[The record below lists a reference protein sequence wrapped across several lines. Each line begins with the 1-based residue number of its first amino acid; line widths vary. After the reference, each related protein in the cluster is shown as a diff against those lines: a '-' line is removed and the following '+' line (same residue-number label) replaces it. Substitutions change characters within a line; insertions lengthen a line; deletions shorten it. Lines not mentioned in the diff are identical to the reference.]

1 MVDFNSD
8 TTAPLLEAEGDLVL
22 QQIDML
28 FDTRKGEV
36 LGNYS
41 YGTDFEK
48 FLWNLQISNEKISS
62 YVKSVISSSIDALGF
77 TIDVDTT
84 ILYGTSDDIILIRI
98 NIRKPGYNVERI
110 YKI

>member
-36 LGNYS
+36 LGEYS

-62 YVKSVISSSIDALGF
+62 YVKSVIGSTIDTLGF
-77 TIDVDTT
+77 NIDVDTT
-84 ILYGTSDDIILIRI
+84 ILYGTADDIILIRI

>member
-36 LGNYS
+36 LGSYS

-48 FLWNLQISNEKISS
+48 FLWNLQVSNEKISS
-62 YVKSVISSSIDALGF
+62 YVKSVISSSIDTLGF
-77 TIDVDTT
+77 NIDVDTT

-98 NIRKPGYNVERI
+98 NIRKPGYNIERI